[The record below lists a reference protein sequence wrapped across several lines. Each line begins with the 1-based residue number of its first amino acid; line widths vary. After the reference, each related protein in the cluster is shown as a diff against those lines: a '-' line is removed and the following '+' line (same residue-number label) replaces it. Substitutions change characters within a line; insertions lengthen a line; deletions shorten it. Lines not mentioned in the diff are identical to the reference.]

1 MTVSLLL
8 FEKKR
13 LCYIQS
19 SIPMDQSESSSVCEQ
34 KGAVVRQFTSR
45 RMLNQS
51 LATQFPLMKPFL
63 YFRAAVTAL
72 LLLVTIHQEFMLLH
86 RDTGNYKVHLLSRVR
101 KQGICEFIKKINY
114 FNYFMTLSVH

>member
-1 MTVSLLL
+1 MLYSKQHSHGSIGKQFSVRTEGGSSEAL
-8 FEKKR
+8 
-13 LCYIQS
+13 YIKTHVEPKFS
-19 SIPMDQSESSSVCEQ
+19 NPE
-34 KGAVVRQFTSR
+34 
-45 RMLNQS
+45 
-51 LATQFPLMKPFL
+51 FPLMKPFL